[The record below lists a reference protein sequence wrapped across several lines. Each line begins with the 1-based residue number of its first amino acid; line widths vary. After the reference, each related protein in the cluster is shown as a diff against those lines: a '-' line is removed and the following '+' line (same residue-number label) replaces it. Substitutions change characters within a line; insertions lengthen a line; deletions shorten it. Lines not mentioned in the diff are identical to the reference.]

1 MKKICIEKILNKRSK
16 IIENPD
22 LSYNYTHDI
31 QIIFINKVYLD
42 LSFNEKSSIIKELKS
57 KHNSY
62 RTQDIEKEIYDSNTF
77 IIMEEMVEK
86 IVSSKLLC
94 FYCKQKLQILY
105 ENAREPFQWTLD
117 RKNNNLNH
125 SDENTVIC
133 CLKCNLERRKKNM
146 EAFRFTKQ
154 LKIVKQNT

>member
-1 MKKICIEKILNKRSK
+1 
-16 IIENPD
+16 
-22 LSYNYTHDI
+22 
-31 QIIFINKVYLD
+31 
-42 LSFNEKSSIIKELKS
+42 
-57 KHNSY
+57 
-62 RTQDIEKEIYDSNTF
+62 
-77 IIMEEMVEK
+77 MEEMVEK